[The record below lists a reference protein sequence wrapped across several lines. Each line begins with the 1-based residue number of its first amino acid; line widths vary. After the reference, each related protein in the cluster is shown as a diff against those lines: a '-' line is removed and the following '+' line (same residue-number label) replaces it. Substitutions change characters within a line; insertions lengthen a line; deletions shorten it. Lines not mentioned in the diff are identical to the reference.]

1 MTMCEFVFNPKKDF
15 IKQIL
20 NSIFL
25 YIKKRKI
32 SRVCF
37 TYLISMAR
45 IYQEAYKYATAW
57 VQLEVV
63 LLGVWGFFYIFPVR
77 RTERQNLI

>member
-15 IKQIL
+15 IKQML

-25 YIKKRKI
+25 YIKKRKL

-37 TYLISMAR
+37 TYLITMAR

-57 VQLEVV
+57 VQLGSCVV
-63 LLGVWGFFYIFPVR
+63 GGMWFFILCLCGELKDR
-77 RTERQNLI
+77 I